1 MATLAVPPTTSVPAP
16 PVLLALDHAA
26 VAWRCS
32 LREIDRRWA
41 ADTGC
46 RIGTLNRLRS
56 RAGISGRMNEDT
68 ADAIITW
75 LGDAG
80 LPPTTERRCLKCQCR
95 LRAGNRDPRCSPCRG
110 GRA

>member
-1 MATLAVPPTTSVPAP
+1 MATLAVPPTTSVPAS

-26 VAWRCS
+26 AAWRCS

-46 RIGTLNRLRS
+46 SIGALNRLRS
-56 RAGISGRMNEDT
+56 RAGISGYMSGQMAEM
-68 ADAIITW
+68 ITDW

-80 LPPTTERRCLKCQCR
+80 LPPTTERRCMKCQCL